1 MGLFSPG
8 VGKTARK
15 TITFTGAAN
24 AGAAASN
31 VTVFT
36 VTGRILVHAIT
47 AFCTTD
53 LTEAA
58 PTATMTMGTVTNT
71 SRFLASP
78 TGGAVA
84 LDANEWWVTGAA
96 PVAGSIDLTTA
107 SAGATDQ
114 AAVVVSENIIILPAT
129 QNINGGVLEVY
140 MIWEPL
146 SASATVA

>member
-15 TITFTGAAN
+15 TVTFTGAA
-24 AGAAASN
+24 GLGLAASN
-31 VTVFT
+31 VTIFT

-47 AFCTTD
+47 AFCTTS
-53 LTEAA
+53 LEESGA
-58 PTATMTMGTVTNT
+58 TATMTLGTTTNT
-71 SRFLASP
+71 SRFLATP

-114 AAVVVSENIIILPAT
+114 AAVVVSENVILLPAVT
-129 QNINGGVLEVY
+129 NITAGVLEVY
-140 MIWEPL
+140 MVWEPL

>member
-8 VGKTARK
+8 IGKTARK
-15 TITFTGAAN
+15 TITFDGT
-24 AGAAASN
+24 AGAGQAASN

-58 PTATMTMGTVTNT
+58 PTATMTLGTTTNT

-78 TGGAVA
+78 TGGVTA
-84 LDANEWWVTGAA
+84 LDANEFWVTGAA

-114 AAVVVSENIIILPAT
+114 SGVVVAENVIILPAA
-129 QNINGGVLEVY
+129 QDIDGGVLEIY
-140 MIWEPL
+140 MVWEPL
-146 SASATVA
+146 SATATVV

>member
-15 TITFTGAAN
+15 TITFTGAAG

-31 VTVFT
+31 VVVFT

-47 AFCTTD
+47 AFCTTS

-58 PTATMTMGTVTNT
+58 PTATMTLGTVTNT
-71 SRFLASP
+71 SRFLATP
-78 TGGAVA
+78 TGGVVA
-84 LDANEWWVTGAA
+84 LDTNEWWVTGAA

-114 AAVVVSENIIILPAT
+114 AAVVVSENVVLLPAV
-129 QNINGGVLEVY
+129 QNIDGGVLEVY

-146 SASATVA
+146 SSGATVA